1 LVTELAMSDTL
12 TALLRGLDASGA
24 GERESDGQ
32 RTDREG
38 TVLVV
43 SCSMAG
49 QQETP
54 AWVTE
59 TARPTAHAGTLAGQT
74 RECRDGGYAV
84 HAGIAGCASEHDL
97 DAVLVVGHADCTV
110 LADAHE
116 TCADPDTARPPGIET
131 RLAPLVSLVETAI
144 DAGVV
149 DESGLSPDSRR
160 RLAEYSV
167 ARHAAFLTE
176 HLAVPVAGAV
186 RDQHGQDLV
195 TVDGTDETLCSRLP
209 DDLTPVQSVRY

>member
-1 LVTELAMSDTL
+1 MTDTL
-12 TALLRGLDASGA
+12 TALLRGLDADDRA
-24 GERESDGQ
+24 GESESDG
-32 RTDREG
+32 RVADSEG

-43 SCSMAG
+43 SCSMVG
-49 QQETP
+49 QRETP

-59 TARPTAHAGTLAGQT
+59 TARPTAHVGTLAGQT
-74 RECRDGGYAV
+74 RECRDGGHAV
-84 HAGIAGCASEHDL
+84 HAGIAGCASERDL
-97 DAVLVVGHADCTV
+97 DAVLVVGHTDCTV

-116 TCADPDTARPPGIET
+116 TCVDPDTAHPPGIET
-131 RLAPLVSLVETAI
+131 RLAPLTSLVETAI

-167 ARHAAFLTE
+167 VRHAAFLTE

-186 RDQHGQDLV
+186 RDQHGEHDLV
-195 TVDGTDETLCSRLP
+195 TADETDETLCSHLP
-209 DDLTPVQSVRY
+209 EELTPVQSARY